1 MELILS
7 QKLTMSKTVFFRNY
21 KKHII
26 IWLLIA
32 IFIAV
37 ALKLGIDEK
46 IIVFVTLILG
56 LFTQL
61 FVGLGALI
69 AMIPFIGPLIIK
81 VLAIPFFWLL
91 NGLGYFV
98 SIIAIKKGYSG
109 ELMKSRVLTLA
120 LLVGIVVGYIIGH
133 IIPLR

>member
-1 MELILS
+1 
-7 QKLTMSKTVFFRNY
+7 MSKTTFFRQY

-26 IWLLIA
+26 IWLAIA
-32 IFIAV
+32 ISIAI

-81 VLAIPFFWLL
+81 VLAIPFFWFL

-133 IIPLR
+133 IIPIR

>member
-1 MELILS
+1 
-7 QKLTMSKTVFFRNY
+7 MSEPTFLQLY

-32 IFIAV
+32 IAIVV

-46 IIVFVTLILG
+46 IIVFATLILG
-56 LFTQL
+56 IFTQL
-61 FVGLGALI
+61 FAGLGALI
-69 AMIPFIGPLIIK
+69 AMVPFIGPLIIK

>member
-1 MELILS
+1 
-7 QKLTMSKTVFFRNY
+7 MSEPTFLQLY

-32 IFIAV
+32 IAIVV

-46 IIVFVTLILG
+46 IIVFATLILG
-56 LFTQL
+56 IFTQL
-61 FVGLGALI
+61 FAGLGALI
-69 AMIPFIGPLIIK
+69 AMVPFIGPLIIK

-120 LLVGIVVGYIIGH
+120 LLVGIFVGYIIGH